1 MPIGRTQPK
10 TSLFQQTGIVY
21 GPPKVGKTTLLSRF
35 PRAVFLATE
44 RGHDHVN
51 VDRWEKTPG
60 DYVITSWEDLLLAT
74 AEVLKTDA
82 ETVIID
88 TIGNACQLADAYICK
103 QSGEVYKNDGKLG
116 FNKGTTLIL
125 NEVKRY
131 LTKLAGTGR
140 GVWLVA
146 HAATKTETKRT
157 GNIEKTQPFF
167 PGDNKAGDL
176 YNGIIGTLPRFLS
189 GADIG
194 YARDIATAIGNHA
207 AHGLHRTGPHPHA
220 WPLPGVF
227 PVAHGALLG
236 FVHGQQNERL
246 TGHVGQA
253 HRRALAQR
261 MVAGQP

>member
-74 AEVLKTDA
+74 TEVLKTDA

-131 LTKLAGTGR
+131 LTKLASTGR

-167 PGDNKAGDL
+167 PGDNKVGDL
-176 YNGIIGTLPRFLS
+176 YNGIIGSVDHVWYLESPV
-189 GADIG
+189 GADQPI
-194 YARDIATAIGNHA
+194 
-207 AHGLHRTGPHPHA
+207 LHTKPNGTFDAGDRTG
-220 WPLPGVF
+220 LF
-227 PVAHGALLG
+227 PASIDVTPDVLNKLQA
-236 FVHGQQNERL
+236 FL
-246 TGHVGQA
+246 TKTNPTTDAGTKTD
-253 HRRALAQR
+253 AQTKK
-261 MVAGQP
+261 ATSK